1 MTVSYVADCH
11 LPWKEFMTT
20 PLSAITL
27 KLYDE
32 NNEVKQELSR
42 SFIPWGILEI
52 AIDLQEE
59 FDNIQ
64 VGAENKPANI
74 EREQLEKLTD
84 FILFLFGNKVTADEL
99 KTSASLE
106 DMFSTFQ
113 QVFVMVSQMM
123 TKNPTIGQALKRKAK
138 LPQQ

>member
-1 MTVSYVADCH
+1 
-11 LPWKEFMTT
+11 MTT

>member
-1 MTVSYVADCH
+1 
-11 LPWKEFMTT
+11 MTT

-64 VGAENKPANI
+64 VDAENKQI
-74 EREQLEKLTD
+74 DIGREQLQKLTD
-84 FILFLFGNKVTADEL
+84 FIVFLFGNKVTADEL
-99 KTSASLE
+99 KNSASLE